1 MTLKAVNQENAA
13 TRSVSA
19 LGKGK
24 DQRTDSTMGEV
35 PLAISV
41 KPSSNTVIRERSA
54 VAILGACPEVLT
66 MLVLD

>member
-1 MTLKAVNQENAA
+1 MWSLDDPEGRELRKCCCK
-13 TRSVSA
+13 VS
-19 LGKGK
+19 K